1 MQSRREEKRGK
12 NLKLRN
18 AKRIDFTGTCPEFDF
33 FEKFSDATIDL
44 IRNKEKAEVVI
55 VVDRA
60 YGFAAS
66 HLKDNAPES
75 HLISDHLNLTGD
87 SPLVGPNNPIGERF
101 PVVNNI
107 YLSAADTI
115 DQEETWTMG
124 NPLSKLRSGIVAGV
138 KYGAVPSPAEL
149 DLLYSVGAHFYNWNT
164 VPTMIIAAHAGLK
177 VLALAVPEGG
187 VLPDQ
192 VLMAINR

>member
-1 MQSRREEKRGK
+1 M
-12 NLKLRN
+12 KLRY

-55 VVDRA
+55 VIDHA
-60 YGFAAS
+60 YGFSPS
-66 HLKDNAPES
+66 HLKDNQEEP
-75 HLISDHLNLTGD
+75 HIVSDHLNLMGNN
-87 SPLVGPNNPIGERF
+87 PLVGPNNPIGQRF

-124 NPLSKLRSGIVAGV
+124 NPLSKLRSGIAAGV
-138 KYGAVPSPAEL
+138 MPGLNPDQEDLEL
-149 DLLYSVGAHFYNWNT
+149 LHRMGAHFYNWNT
-164 VPTMIIAAHAGLK
+164 VPTMIVAAHAGLK
-177 VLALAVPEGG
+177 VLALAVPVGG

>member
-1 MQSRREEKRGK
+1 
-12 NLKLRN
+12 
-18 AKRIDFTGTCPEFDF
+18 
-33 FEKFSDATIDL
+33 
-44 IRNKEKAEVVI
+44 
-55 VVDRA
+55 
-60 YGFAAS
+60 
-66 HLKDNAPES
+66 
-75 HLISDHLNLTGD
+75 
-87 SPLVGPNNPIGERF
+87 LVGPNNPIGERF
-101 PVVNNI
+101 PVVNSI

-149 DLLYSVGAHFYNWNT
+149 DLLYSMGAHFYNWNT

>member
-1 MQSRREEKRGK
+1 M
-12 NLKLRN
+12 KLRN

-60 YGFAAS
+60 FGFAAS
-66 HLKDNAPES
+66 HLKDNEAEP

-87 SPLVGPNNPIGERF
+87 NPLVGPNNPIGERF

-149 DLLYSVGAHFYNWNT
+149 DLLYSMGAHFYNWNT

-177 VLALAVPEGG
+177 VLALALPEGG

>member
-1 MQSRREEKRGK
+1 M
-12 NLKLRN
+12 KLRN

-33 FEKFSDATIDL
+33 FEKFSEATVDL

-55 VVDRA
+55 VIDRA
-60 YGFAAS
+60 YGFSPS
-66 HLKDNAPES
+66 HLKDNLAEP
-75 HLISDHLNLTGD
+75 HIISDHLNLTGD
-87 SPLVGPNNPIGERF
+87 NPLVGPNNPIGERF
-101 PVVNNI
+101 PVVNRI

-124 NPLSKLRSGIVAGV
+124 NPLSKLRSGIVAGI
-138 KYGAVPSPAEL
+138 KPALVPSQADL
-149 DLLYSVGAHFYNWNT
+149 DLIYSMGAHFYNWNT
-164 VPTMIIAAHAGLK
+164 VPTMIVAAHAGLK

-187 VLPDQ
+187 ILSPQ

>member
-1 MQSRREEKRGK
+1 
-12 NLKLRN
+12 LKLRH
-18 AKRIDFTGTCPEFDF
+18 AKRIDFTGTCPEFDY
-33 FEKFSDATIDL
+33 FEKFSEATLEL

-55 VVDRA
+55 VIDRA
-60 YGFAAS
+60 FGFSPS
-66 HLKDNAPES
+66 HLKDDRAEA
-75 HLISDHLNLTGD
+75 HIVSDHLNLMGD
-87 SPLVGPNNPIGERF
+87 NPLVGPNDPIGDRF

-138 KYGAVPSPAEL
+138 KSGLTPSREDLEL
-149 DLLYSVGAHFYNWNT
+149 MHKMGAHFYNFNT
-164 VPTMIIAAHAGLK
+164 VSTMIVAAHAGLK
-177 VLALAVPEGG
+177 VLALAVPEGT